1 MRVLE
6 KLVFCVEIKSRHW
19 DSPCCV
25 HRLPAWWT
33 YGTYSGFCKLHMT
46 SFCSIPYAA
55 SQQKRCV
62 AVTLP
67 FSVSPS
73 FTPHID
79 KGQQH
84 VNGHDAPGSAPGNLE
99 RRADYWRTAEEGLL
113 IEPGWS
119 PPSVL
124 SPGTLGWGTSYSL
137 GFSFTAWREC
147 FSLWP
152 LLENA
157 REDISGFYL
166 KYFWHLFLYE
176 K

>member
-25 HRLPAWWT
+25 HRLSAWWT
-33 YGTYSGFCKLHMT
+33 YGTYSGFCKLQMT
-46 SFCSIPYAA
+46 SFCSIPYGA

-73 FTPHID
+73 FTLHID

-99 RRADYWRTAEEGLL
+99 RRSDYWRSTEEGLL
-113 IEPGWS
+113 IEPEWS
-119 PPSVL
+119 PPSVPSSEL
-124 SPGTLGWGTSYSL
+124 WDGGHH
-137 GFSFTAWREC
+137 TAWA
-147 FSLWP
+147 SHLQP
-152 LLENA
+152 GENVSHYSHFT
-157 REDISGFYL
+157 RMPGKIF
-166 KYFWHLFLYE
+166 
-176 K
+176 